1 MNAHPIDKIMV
12 PLAEYATVSEDATLY
27 EAVMA
32 LEQAQ
37 AKFDPRRYPH
47 RAVLVL
53 DARRNVVGKI
63 SQTDVLRALEPK
75 YETLL
80 ASESLAHTGMTR
92 SFLTSLMEKY
102 NLWGGAMHE
111 ICKKA
116 ASQHIKDF
124 MRPLGD
130 GEYIDVAATLDEAIH
145 QLVVGGYQSLLVR
158 REGAIVGLLRLTD
171 VYAAV
176 SETIKS
182 CAL

>member
-1 MNAHPIDKIMV
+1 MNAHPIDKLMV
-12 PLAEYATVSEDATLY
+12 PIAEYATASEDATLY
-27 EAVMA
+27 EAVVA

-37 AKFDPRRYPH
+37 AQFDPRRYPH

-53 DARRNVVGKI
+53 DAKRNVVGKI

-92 SFLTSLMEKY
+92 SFLKSLMDKY
-102 NLWGGAMHE
+102 SLWGGAMHD

-116 ASQHIKDF
+116 AAQRIKDF
-124 MRPLGD
+124 MRPPGD
-130 GEYIDVAATLDEAIH
+130 GEYIDADATLDQAIH

-158 REGAIVGLLRLTD
+158 REGAVVGLLRLTD
-171 VYAAV
+171 VYAVV

>member
-1 MNAHPIDKIMV
+1 MV
-12 PLAEYATVSEDATLY
+12 PIAEYATVSEEATLY
-27 EAVMA
+27 EAVVA

-37 AKFDPRRYPH
+37 IRFDPRRYPH

-53 DARRNVVGKI
+53 DAQGMVVGKI

-92 SFLTSLMEKY
+92 SFLKSLMEKY
-102 NLWGGAMHE
+102 NLWGGAMHD

-116 ASQHIKDF
+116 AAQRIKDF

-130 GEYIDVAATLDEAIH
+130 GEYIDAAATLDEAIH
-145 QLVVGGYQSLLVR
+145 HLVVGGYQSLLVR
-158 REGAIVGLLRLTD
+158 RNDSIVGLLRLTD
-171 VYAAV
+171 VFEAVTAA
-176 SETIKS
+176 IKA